1 MQSAGGADAAMND
14 VGTPSKSSS
23 YRFYNRPRHAPSRQQ
38 FAVAVCVLC
47 FVGALVL
54 FAASGRATPLLIGTL
69 DFVRGLGPLGVPV
82 LILCECVAFLAL
94 LPISPLHVGMGF
106 LYGPV
111 AGMAVAWVAY
121 TVGCVPPYLA
131 ARVPFVASRF
141 GRLRRDTMLDDVMG
155 ALEQEPFKLIVCLR
169 LLPFMPSPLNS
180 YALGLSDVPVRT
192 YAAASFVGCFPNT
205 LAYVYLGT
213 LLDSLADIAAGRHVG
228 RSPVTY
234 AMLGV
239 GVLAAVALLAYVSR
253 VAARRVATAREAAI
267 RKRDS
272 GFSPDVP
279 DLAREDDRLL
289 PA

>member
-1 MQSAGGADAAMND
+1 M
-14 VGTPSKSSS
+14 
-23 YRFYNRPRHAPSRQQ
+23 
-38 FAVAVCVLC
+38 
-47 FVGALVL
+47 
-54 FAASGRATPLLIGTL
+54 
-69 DFVRGLGPLGVPV
+69 
-82 LILCECVAFLAL
+82 
-94 LPISPLHVGMGF
+94 
-106 LYGPV
+106 
-111 AGMAVAWVAY
+111 
-121 TVGCVPPYLA
+121 
-131 ARVPFVASRF
+131 
-141 GRLRRDTMLDDVMG
+141 
-155 ALEQEPFKLIVCLR
+155 IVCLR

-205 LAYVYLGT
+205 AAYVYLGT

-239 GVLAAVALLAYVSR
+239 GILAAVALLAYVSR